1 MGDNMENI
9 IKATNNKF
17 RQYYGRQMI
26 TTDYTENE
34 MNEKTISKILT
45 EKFAIHEKNAQEI
58 DYLYNYYKGKQPIL
72 EKTKTVRENI
82 NNIVLENN
90 ALFAVEFKKGYVFG
104 EPIQYVQRGDTANN
118 EVLTLNSYMTAE
130 NKYVKDWELAEW
142 LYICGVAPRLIISE
156 EDNEESPFSIY
167 NLDPRTSFVVYE
179 NGLGNKK
186 LFGCTY
192 VEKDDGS
199 KKGTIFTKNKQ
210 YVFSGDIGKF
220 SVKLATT
227 EKNPAGIHLFKSV
240 PIFEY
245 TLNKSRMGIVEIG
258 ISMFDALNNISSN
271 DVDGLEQCVQSLVVF
286 VNNDV
291 DAETFKELMDLGA
304 VKVKSENPSMPA
316 DVKLLINDLSHDETK
331 VIYDRIYNNMLT
343 ILGIP
348 AKNDKASG
356 GDTGQARLL
365 GEGWTMADERA
376 KQDELSFKK
385 TAKEELKL
393 ILDICKIAPA
403 SGIEKLTLK
412 DVDIKFT
419 RNKSDNLL
427 VKAQSL
433 LNLKQAEIAPDIAM
447 TVCGLFS
454 DPNETYYKSK
464 EYFGDSLWKSADDTK
479 QNDTNNKIII

>member
-26 TTDYTENE
+26 TADYTENE

-90 ALFAVEFKKGYVFG
+90 ALFAVDFKKGYVFG

-210 YVFSGDIGKF
+210 YVFNGDIGKF

>member
-1 MGDNMENI
+1 MENI

-26 TTDYTENE
+26 TADYTENE

-192 VEKDDGS
+192 VAKDDGS

-210 YVFSGDIGKF
+210 YVFNGDIGKF

>member
-26 TTDYTENE
+26 TADYTENE

-199 KKGTIFTKNKQ
+199 KKGTIFTKDKQ
-210 YVFSGDIGKF
+210 YVFDGDIGKF
-220 SVKLATT
+220 NVKLAIT
-227 EKNPAGIHLFKSV
+227 EKNPVGMHLFKSI

-245 TLNKSRMGIVEIG
+245 TLNKSRMGIVEVG

-304 VKVKSENPSMPA
+304 VKVKSENPSLPA

-464 EYFGDSLWKSADDTK
+464 EYFGDSLWKSANGTK
-479 QNDTNNKIII
+479 QDNTNNKIII

>member
-1 MGDNMENI
+1 MENI

-26 TTDYTENE
+26 TADYTENE

-210 YVFSGDIGKF
+210 YVFNGDIGKF

>member
-1 MGDNMENI
+1 MENI

-26 TTDYTENE
+26 TADYTENE

-72 EKTKTVRENI
+72 GKTKTVRENI

>member
-26 TTDYTENE
+26 TADYTENE

-199 KKGTIFTKNKQ
+199 KKGTIFTKDKQ
-210 YVFSGDIGKF
+210 YVFDGDIGKF
-220 SVKLATT
+220 NVKLAIT
-227 EKNPAGIHLFKSV
+227 EKNPVGIHLFKSI

-245 TLNKSRMGIVEIG
+245 TLNKSRMGIVEVG

-464 EYFGDSLWKSADDTK
+464 EYFGDSLWKSANGTK
-479 QNDTNNKIII
+479 QNNTNNKIII

>member
-1 MGDNMENI
+1 MENI
-9 IKATNNKF
+9 IKTTNNKF

-26 TTDYTENE
+26 TADYTENE

-210 YVFSGDIGKF
+210 YVFNGDIGKF

>member
-26 TTDYTENE
+26 TADYTENE

-199 KKGTIFTKNKQ
+199 KKGTIFTKDKQ
-210 YVFSGDIGKF
+210 YVFDGDIGKF
-220 SVKLATT
+220 NVKLAIT
-227 EKNPAGIHLFKSV
+227 EKNPVGIHLFKSI

-245 TLNKSRMGIVEIG
+245 TLNKSRMGIVEVG

-304 VKVKSENPSMPA
+304 VKVKSENPSLPA
-316 DVKLLINDLSHDETK
+316 DVKLLINNLSHDETK

-464 EYFGDSLWKSADDTK
+464 EYFGDSLWKSANGTK
-479 QNDTNNKIII
+479 QNNTNNKIII

>member
-1 MGDNMENI
+1 M
-9 IKATNNKF
+9 
-17 RQYYGRQMI
+17 
-26 TTDYTENE
+26 
-34 MNEKTISKILT
+34 
-45 EKFAIHEKNAQEI
+45 
-58 DYLYNYYKGKQPIL
+58 
-72 EKTKTVRENI
+72 
-82 NNIVLENN
+82 
-90 ALFAVEFKKGYVFG
+90 
-104 EPIQYVQRGDTANN
+104 
-118 EVLTLNSYMTAE
+118 TLNSYMTAE

-385 TAKEELKL
+385 TAKKELKL